1 MLRKINELRTQKGSM
16 MVEAIA
22 MLGLI
27 SMVTPVIYKK
37 AAERTNEMQDI
48 NAASQVR
55 TIVNAIDNYLR
66 DNYVTITSGGTV
78 TSNSATSDKSV
89 NYGDFNFGASDS
101 DTTAKTTTP
110 INIEH
115 FRDYLPLGFKA
126 QGKMFED
133 FQVVIKQTRDPSGER
148 KALTTVMVAKPNAGN
163 PDMSRIRSSRIASMI
178 GTNGGFYDGEKATGV
193 QGVWEIDKADL
204 PDSSGIADG
213 SIVATSLEAV
223 ADGTAGGKNV
233 LHRVEV
239 PGRPEYNTMETT
251 LSMAGN
257 DINQIVNLIAA
268 GNANNNT
275 INIKAQTGED
285 NALLHV
291 DGEGLI
297 DSTLKAA
304 EENFIAES
312 GYAQHKQA
320 LYVGTGNTEDDA
332 QFLVKG
338 DIGSIKALSGK
349 FNVNKEGTTPYVKL
363 TGNNG
368 KTVLNANEGLV
379 SFMEQNVM
387 ISPEG
392 NTDIAGYTHI
402 TGDISAAN
410 DGFTANDT
418 EAHFYDETLNIL
430 DTRDVNIGTE
440 AKNAN
445 LRVHGNATIDNLNV
459 EKNFKA
465 GHITGSD
472 KYGLNVAETT
482 GNVTVNSQF
491 VVNYNNGATSE
502 KVFDVNNTLAK
513 ATVAKQFV
521 AGRYDATRGGIG
533 LAADESGATVRFKDA
548 GSSFLVKDAN
558 DKNQIESK
566 QGYTK
571 FATNDQ
577 QVAKFYAAAD
587 NKTQAQFT
595 ADVAVYDGTQNILT
609 VSQSN
614 ENGTAIDNGRGTIH
628 MRKGVI
634 EIDRNGNAENN
645 KSDPIGYIKADRL
658 VSNVAN
664 INGVSPD
671 RTGGEYSFEVNPAY
685 TSMMNDIKL
694 ASRGGARL
702 SDILPDFINKGIYV
716 LDNTYEGNVNWA
728 DSGVAWDSDGKLTGL
743 SNCEDMSCDTS
754 PWLGFIPT
762 PNCPPGY
769 AQVATITPIR
779 FAMAQAGVPVTNSDK
794 DEDYRDL
801 NFRADPRGDKLSVGM
816 AKEGASSYTKISSPL
831 VIVTD
836 NDPTNPNGGMNYA
849 IDGAQQSKPPYW
861 AEMINTPY
869 TFQINT
875 WLSTT
880 LKAYSKGD
888 KFQGWHG
895 IMGFIYPA
903 KTYEEYARS
912 INAIAT
918 GATIDS
924 NSILWN
930 LFPVRREE
938 LSAIATIYC
947 YFDREKGGFSTTY
960 VDSYLPHKHAIGS
973 IRYQEKTKG
982 EVPNYNDPNLNYNTL
997 W

>member
-1 MLRKINELRTQKGSM
+1 MLKKINELRAQKGSM

-78 TSNSATSDKSV
+78 TSNAAATDKSV
-89 NYGDFNFGASDS
+89 NYGDFNFGASDT
-101 DTTAKTTTP
+101 DTSAKTTTP

-193 QGVWEIDKADL
+193 QGVWEIEKADL
-204 PDSSGIADG
+204 PDGNNIADG

-233 LHRVEV
+233 LHRIEV

-251 LSMAGN
+251 LSMGGN
-257 DINQIVNLIAA
+257 DINQIINLIAA

-275 INIKAQTGED
+275 INIKAQTGDD
-285 NALLHV
+285 NVLLHV
-291 DGEGLI
+291 DGQGLI

-304 EENFIAES
+304 EENFIAEA

-320 LYVGTGNTEDDA
+320 LYVGAGNTEADA

-349 FNVNKEGTTPYVKL
+349 FNVNNEGTIPYVKL

-392 NTDIAGYTHI
+392 NTDIAGYAHI
-402 TGDISAAN
+402 VGDISAAN
-410 DGFTANDT
+410 EGFKANDT

-430 DTRDVNIGTE
+430 DTRNVNIGTE
-440 AKNAN
+440 TNNAD
-445 LRVHGNATIDNLNV
+445 LRVYGSAKIDNLNV

-465 GHITGSD
+465 GNINNSGT
-472 KYGLNVAETT
+472 YGFNVAETT
-482 GNVTVNSQF
+482 GDITANAKFIVNNSA
-491 VVNYNNGATSE
+491 GTTI
-502 KVFDVNNTLAK
+502 FDVNSTKAD

-521 AGRYDATRGGIG
+521 AGRYDPTRGGIG
-533 LAADESGATVRFKDA
+533 LAADETGATVRFQDTN
-548 GSSFLVKDAN
+548 SSFLVKDVN
-558 DKNQIESK
+558 DKNQIESM

-571 FATNDQ
+571 FAVNDQ
-577 QVAKFYAAAD
+577 QIAKFYAD
-587 NKTQAQFT
+587 ITNSPQAQFT
-595 ADVAVYDGTQNILT
+595 ADVAVYDGTQNVLT
-609 VSQSN
+609 ISKDN
-614 ENGTAIDNGRGTIH
+614 LNGMGIDNGRGTIH

-634 EIDRNGNAENN
+634 EIDRNTDSTDN
-645 KSDPIGYIKADRL
+645 KANPISYIKVDRL
-658 VSNVAN
+658 VSNVS
-664 INGVSPD
+664 GTSPD
-671 RTGGEYSFEVNPAY
+671 ATNGGANGYTFEVNPAY

-716 LDNTYEGNVNWA
+716 LDNTYTGNVDWTASSLGWN
-728 DSGVAWDSDGKLTGL
+728 GLTLNGL
-743 SNCEDMSCDTS
+743 SECSTTAPCDTS

-779 FAMAQAGVPVTNSDK
+779 FAMAQAGVPVTNSSK
-794 DEDYRDL
+794 DPEYRDL
-801 NFRADPRGDKLSVGM
+801 NFRADPRGDKISIGF
-816 AKEGASSYTKISSPL
+816 AGDAASQYTKISSPL
-831 VIVTD
+831 VVVSD
-836 NDPTNPNGGMNYA
+836 NEPSDATKGMNYA
-849 IDGAQQSKPPYW
+849 IDGTKQTKPSYW
-861 AEMINTPY
+861 AEMMNTPY
-869 TFQINT
+869 TFQVNT
-875 WLSTT
+875 WLNTT
-880 LKAYSKGD
+880 LKAYKHNG

-903 KTYEEYARS
+903 LTYENYAR
-912 INAIAT
+912 AI
-918 GATIDS
+918 GAIPSGTTVTSNTI
-924 NSILWN
+924 IWN

-947 YFDREKGGFSTTY
+947 YFDRQNPVFSSTY
-960 VDSYLPHKHAIGS
+960 VDSYLPHDQNMGS
-973 IRYQEKTKG
+973 IRYQEKNG
-982 EVPNYNDPNLNYNTL
+982 GPDYNDPNLNYTGV